1 MSDRTTTFSRYLE
14 RIGPMI
20 GIVNADLSADDKEL
34 LAAFFN
40 RAMRRMWEASP
51 WPETTVLEARTPA
64 TNLVAW
70 EQSGE
75 TPIELVYAVYDADPQ
90 GTAEYNRLNYDIQSD
105 GIKLVGS
112 SQTSDDV
119 YVYYQKR
126 VPDYHGADYSAT
138 TTYEVDD
145 QVFYSTTGDYYV
157 CIQQATG
164 QAPTETAYWT
174 RLTVPYRFLDFVV
187 YTAYSDWLSQDDQ
200 HAKAERISRMA
211 DEILLREQDRL
222 ERQEGYTLPPVVNT
236 HLNTFDNT

>member
-1 MSDRTTTFSRYLE
+1 MV
-14 RIGPMI
+14 

-40 RAMRRMWEASP
+40 RGIRRIWEASP
-51 WPETTVLEARTPA
+51 WPETTGLEERTPA
-64 TNLVAW
+64 TNLIAW

-75 TPIELVYAVYDADPQ
+75 TAIELVYAVYDADPQ
-90 GTAEYNRLNYDIQSD
+90 GTASYDRLDYDLQSD
-105 GIKLVGS
+105 GIKLVGD
-112 SQTSDDV
+112 SQTTSDV
-119 YVYYQKR
+119 FLFFQKR
-126 VPDYHGADYSAT
+126 VPDFHGADYSAS

-145 QVFYSTTGDYYV
+145 QVFYATTGDYYC

-174 RLTVPYRFLDFVV
+174 RLTVPFRFLDFVV

-200 HAKAERISRMA
+200 HAKADRISRMA

-222 ERQEGYTLPPVVNT
+222 ERLEGYILLPVVNT
-236 HLNTFDNT
+236 HLSAFDNT